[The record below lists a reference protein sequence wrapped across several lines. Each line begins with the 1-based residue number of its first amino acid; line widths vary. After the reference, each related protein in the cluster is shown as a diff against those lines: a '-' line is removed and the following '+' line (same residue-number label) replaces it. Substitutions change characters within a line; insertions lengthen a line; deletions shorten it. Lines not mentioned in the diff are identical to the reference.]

1 MRNRHTSGPDELIQG
16 VLAGQ
21 RRALARAIS
30 IVEDQGSLRPRLLKE
45 LYPEG
50 HQAYI
55 CGITGPPGAG
65 KSTLAERVAQSE
77 LDGDESLRVGVVAV
91 DPTSPFTGGALL
103 GDRIRMT
110 GLAVHPRAFIRSMAT
125 RGSRGGLARAARE
138 VAVIMG
144 AAGSGR
150 VFMETVGVGQVE
162 LDVAEAADTTVVVL
176 VPESGDG
183 IQAMKAGLMEIGDV
197 FVINKADRQGAEGL
211 RVEVEQVLHMRAE
224 ADWSPPVLK
233 TVAST
238 GEGTEEVLDA
248 LASHRQWLAES
259 GEGDRRRRHRTF
271 SYVKEIVQ
279 ETLSRHLWEQGAYQE
294 HLDRRL
300 ADILAGQVD
309 PFAVAEE
316 ILSASGMLATM
327 EGDRG

>member
-1 MRNRHTSGPDELIQG
+1 MTNARTSAPEDLIQG
-16 VLAGQ
+16 VLDGD

-30 IVEDQGSLRPRLLKE
+30 IVEGQGALRARLLKE
-45 LYPEG
+45 LYPPG
-50 HQAYI
+50 HRASI

-65 KSTLAERVAQSE
+65 KSTLVERLAHTE
-77 LDGDESLRVGVVAV
+77 LEEHPETRVGVVAV

-103 GDRIRMT
+103 GDRIRMP

-138 VAVIMG
+138 VAVLMG
-144 AAGSGR
+144 AAGSDR
-150 VFMETVGVGQVE
+150 VLMETVGVGQVE

-197 FVINKADRQGAEGL
+197 FVINKADREGAEGL
-211 RVEVEQVLHMRAE
+211 RVEVEQVLHMRPGE
-224 ADWSPPVLK
+224 GWSHPVLK
-233 TVAST
+233 TIAST
-238 GEGTEEVLDA
+238 GEGTAEVIEA
-248 LASHRQWLAES
+248 IASHRAWLTES
-259 GEGDRRRRHRTF
+259 GEGRARRQRRTV

-279 ETLSRHLWEQGAYQE
+279 ETLSRRLWEMETCREQ
-294 HLDRRL
+294 LDRRT
-300 ADILAGQVD
+300 ADILAGQAD

-316 ILSASGMLATM
+316 ILSASGMLAAI
-327 EGDRG
+327 EGE